1 MESNELLIFLENLF
15 ISRWTDSKDD
25 LNKVYSSKTFNVKK
39 ILKNNKLN
47 TYSEKIIYKESFS
60 PDTKKKLN
68 LISSIIFLR
77 NIIINKNKKL
87 ILPIDIKN
95 IENIKTEYAYLR
107 VDLLN
112 VIKKKNDFIN
122 EKNLN
127 YDSYIQKKA
136 DSLEEKFF
144 TIKNELGYEYINYK
158 NLKFIRYKDNQV
170 YYLINNKNQK
180 EISNNQNVNLN

>member
-1 MESNELLIFLENLF
+1 MKSNELLIFLENLF

-77 NIIINKNKKL
+77 NIIINNSEIWGNQIKKL
-87 ILPIDIKN
+87 PVMKIKP
-95 IENIKTEYAYLR
+95 
-107 VDLLN
+107 
-112 VIKKKNDFIN
+112 
-122 EKNLN
+122 
-127 YDSYIQKKA
+127 
-136 DSLEEKFF
+136 
-144 TIKNELGYEYINYK
+144 EYI
-158 NLKFIRYKDNQV
+158 LKLDQIICQETTYQH
-170 YYLINNKNQK
+170 QK
-180 EISNNQNVNLN
+180 